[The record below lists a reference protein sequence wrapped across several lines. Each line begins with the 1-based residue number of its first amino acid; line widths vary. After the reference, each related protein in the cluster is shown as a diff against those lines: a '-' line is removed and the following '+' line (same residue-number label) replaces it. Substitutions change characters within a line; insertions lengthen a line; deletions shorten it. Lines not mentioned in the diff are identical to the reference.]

1 MYNNLYGGNTMQIT
15 QRKVDTNDLEFKLMN
30 RPRVKDAIN
39 YYFEE
44 LVENNVDKN
53 IWQNVKHAEY
63 NTVENMFGRKFV
75 DPLKNIDVDIMTD
88 LIRMCM
94 QHYNKVL
101 PQWDYDF
108 LKKVELKVESKEYN
122 KATKSN
128 HSDKWRL
135 MMILIEN
142 AQ

>member
-1 MYNNLYGGNTMQIT
+1 MQIT

-94 QHYNKVL
+94 QHYGKVL

-122 KATKSN
+122 KATKNN